1 MTKKIIHV
9 VNINNFFPELFALTY
24 PTIESY
30 AQRYGYEINIISE
43 RKFPDYPIHYEK
55 FQVFEDG
62 KEALINILCDADMLI
77 HPQFP
82 DMTTHCKRDSIA
94 FNDNYHLSTKYHV
107 DRIPY
112 FMRDG
117 RDVGIATN
125 FVVTSDWTHD
135 AWEPIPLS
143 AKDIESLAKK
153 EVTEDGN
160 QRGWGHYADEF
171 AISFNMAKYGLKYT
185 GVTWE
190 DWMRPWLVH
199 TGTGNKQESLEIA
212 RRTLAQWATLE
223 NS

>member
-190 DWMRPWLVH
+190 DWMRPYLIH
-199 TGTGNKQESLEIA
+199 TGTGDKKEALNLA
-212 RRTLAQWATLE
+212 RETLAQWATL
-223 NS
+223 

>member
-1 MTKKIIHV
+1 M
-9 VNINNFFPELFALTY
+9 
-24 PTIESY
+24 
-30 AQRYGYEINIISE
+30 
-43 RKFPDYPIHYEK
+43 
-55 FQVFEDG
+55 
-62 KEALINILCDADMLI
+62 
-77 HPQFP
+77 
-82 DMTTHCKRDSIA
+82 
-94 FNDNYHLSTKYHV
+94 
-107 DRIPY
+107 
-112 FMRDG
+112 
-117 RDVGIATN
+117 
-125 FVVTSDWTHD
+125 
-135 AWEPIPLS
+135 S

-153 EVTEDGN
+153 EVTEDTN